1 MSVTTKLRLRQSV
14 GIVTTNNTVEFFKS
28 NIRDNFSLKM
38 NSSSILELLQK
49 FDGHRSIFDIAN
61 LYPDL
66 DIEQLKQL
74 SEFLITRFVLI
85 EHTQDYPDDLKENDY
100 RLINLLEDYFHS
112 TTDVINA
119 VTKIKNSTAMI
130 IGLGAVGSFLSLYLT
145 KFGICSLVLVDNDVV
160 EISNLHRQAFFEIDL
175 GKSKAQQLRHQILEI
190 NPEANVKIIEKSLD
204 ESFFEQQELP
214 EKLDLI
220 INCADKPSVD
230 FTSRIIATFAMKNL
244 IPHIVGGGYNLHLT
258 LIGQTII
265 PYQTACFNC
274 FEKILEEINNA
285 ELENV
290 KKLHRENRKLG
301 SFSPLSGI
309 AASMAAFDA
318 FKVLVGAEQFIQQG
332 NKRIEFKTK
341 ERQFN
346 VLEIPKDSNC
356 TWCSH

>member
-1 MSVTTKLRLRQSV
+1 LF
-14 GIVTTNNTVEFFKS
+14 N
-28 NIRDNFSLKM
+28 
-38 NSSSILELLQK
+38 
-49 FDGHRSIFDIAN
+49 
-61 LYPDL
+61 Y
-66 DIEQLKQL
+66 
-74 SEFLITRFVLI
+74 
-85 EHTQDYPDDLKENDY
+85 
-100 RLINLLEDYFHS
+100 LLEDYFHS
-112 TTDVINA
+112 TADVINA

-130 IGLGAVGSFLSLYLT
+130 VGLGAVGSFLSLYLA
-145 KFGICSLVLVDNDVV
+145 KFGICSLILVDNDIV

-190 NPEANVKIIEKSLD
+190 NPEADVKIIEKSLD

-230 FTSRIIATFAMKNL
+230 FTSRIIAKFAMKNR

-274 FEKILEEINNA
+274 FEKTLEEMNNA

-318 FKVLVGAEQFIQQG
+318 FKILAGAEKFVQQS
-332 NKRIEFKTK
+332 NKRIEFKTR
-341 ERQFN
+341 ERKFN
-346 VLEIPKDSNC
+346 ILDIPRNPDCSWCGTENFQNILE
-356 TWCSH
+356 